1 MVLLLLNI
9 TEKYKLLNLRTIKY
23 MKYIK
28 KYEKIDW
35 EPIEI
40 GDYVQVNDDTLN
52 SFNFIYNIT
61 DPIFKIKSKDSSK
74 NKYYLETNINWKEYD
89 DLDPEKADYQ
99 FGKNYVRRNQ
109 ITKLTPEQVEEYYM
123 RKNAEKYNIT

>member
-40 GDYVQVNDDTLN
+40 GDYVQVNDDTMD
-52 SFNFIYNIT
+52 SFKFIYNIT
-61 DPIFKIKSKDSSK
+61 DPIFKVKR
-74 NKYYLETNINWKEYD
+74 
-89 DLDPEKADYQ
+89 Q
-99 FGKNYVRRNQ
+99 F
-109 ITKLTPEQVEEYYM
+109 
-123 RKNAEKYNIT
+123 